1 MSATMDCTVQF
12 GLDLSANKKKKRFGS
27 PGSPSYIHIIEIKV
41 MRYIVK
47 ASLGKEIF
55 NIYSTNDYSR
65 ALCVERK
72 AKESYESV
80 WICDCIMEVLVG

>member
-1 MSATMDCTVQF
+1 
-12 GLDLSANKKKKRFGS
+12 
-27 PGSPSYIHIIEIKV
+27 

-55 NIYSTNDYSR
+55 DIYSTNDYSR

-72 AKESYESV
+72 AKESYENV
-80 WICDCIMEVLVG
+80 WICDCVMEILVG